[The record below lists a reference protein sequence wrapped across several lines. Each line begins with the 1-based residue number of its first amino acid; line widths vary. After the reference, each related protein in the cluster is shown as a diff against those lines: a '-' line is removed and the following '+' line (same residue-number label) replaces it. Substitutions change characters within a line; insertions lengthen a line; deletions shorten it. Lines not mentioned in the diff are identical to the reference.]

1 MKQKKKNSSDE
12 VQIGFTA
19 GQEDVDAIRRVADSI
34 CASENAAVKFCLRGA
49 ASCLARSTSGMQSIA
64 LSVNVATNPVNK
76 HFRLREIDREH
87 IREISKK
94 YGFETDRDAIRF
106 AIRFQSK
113 RI

>member
-1 MKQKKKNSSDE
+1 
-12 VQIGFTA
+12 
-19 GQEDVDAIRRVADSI
+19 
-34 CASENAAVKFCLRGA
+34 
-49 ASCLARSTSGMQSIA
+49 MQSIA

-106 AIRFQSK
+106 AIRFQAK